1 MEGENSIAIKGQ
13 RTINE
18 IASEYKVPPTQIM
31 NWKKRALEQLP
42 EIFSDK
48 RQNKAQSDEELKSK
62 LYEQIG
68 KLQVELE
75 WLKKKSGLI
84 S

>member
-1 MEGENSIAIKGQ
+1 MEKQ
-13 RTINE
+13 
-18 IASEYKVPPTQIM
+18 
-31 NWKKRALEQLP
+31 ALEQMP

-48 RQNKAQSDEELKSK
+48 REKKVQSDEELKSK

-75 WLKKKSGLI
+75 WVKKKAGLI

>member
-18 IASEYKVPPTQIM
+18 IASEYKVHPTQIM